1 MESNGSVFFK
11 SAACSGMLWL
21 LTVCQASSGSF
32 SPAHK
37 RETLWI
43 QMKHAATISHSWIQ
57 RYSKHANILRSLL
70 LPTPISRVPD
80 PYDIGGFQRLWSLN
94 SFKFDPK
101 ALENGGSY
109 ICVMLQSSSWHQSI
123 LHVKSGQVAMSSC
136 SALSDST
143 GNSLSADIPLRTW
156 ASALCFLIQIHTACS
171 A

>member
-80 PYDIGGFQRLWSLN
+80 PYDIGGFQRLSLN

-109 ICVMLQSSSWHQSI
+109 ICVLQSSSHQSI
-123 LHVKSGQVAMSSC
+123 HVKSDQVAMSSC
-136 SALSDST
+136 SALNAT
-143 GNSLSADIPLRTW
+143 GNSLSADILLRTW
-156 ASALCFLIQIHTACS
+156 ASALFLIQIHTACS